1 MKRKF
6 AAIYFLLSLC
16 THAQKDY
23 VTVEIDRK
31 TCTVGEQVMITVRSN
46 ISNNNPIIY
55 PPEFVQGNATMSG
68 LEQSIDYNSGKSKT
82 IYYKSQS
89 GYFKK
94 AGKFTIGPAFSKKK
108 PNVQSNKITVE
119 VGRGS
124 SPSSSYNSISVP
136 QSKTAFGVIETQ
148 KDRYYVG
155 EPIHINGAVYSKV
168 YPTNLLDIAP
178 FEFENS
184 SDFQPL
190 DEKTYDQIIDKKM
203 INGQAYLYFNFLHT
217 LLFPSKTGKITFS
230 PFRLV
235 LVDNFERI
243 PVASKPKTIEILP
256 FPAPTPNNYH
266 GLIGEFSISHSVDG
280 SLLKK
285 GDVITLTINIEGT
298 GNMHEMT
305 TPHLTLPKGVSLFGK
320 PSLQSN
326 FTLTDKG
333 DEGKLVIQYFIRLDQ
348 STPPIISPQSFAYFD
363 VKSGKFIN
371 YTIDPMSGNG
381 NASQTKASTLK
392 VVRSKNKDSGDA
404 INSISNASQWI
415 VAFIFLLGI
424 GAIFWFMKRKKLQ
437 KPLTAKPTEKTIDNQ
452 RWRQQILDKM
462 NTAQHAKNL
471 NESERILFE
480 ALSYS
485 FKLKASTKVELMS
498 LLYHKDLLLHNE
510 LASFNSRFNNS
521 LYGGNFN
528 EDTNEQLLSEAASLL
543 QRISNL

>member
-1 MKRKF
+1 MKLKF
-6 AAIYFLLSLC
+6 AVIYFLISWC
-16 THAQKDY
+16 IHAQKDY
-23 VTVEIDRK
+23 VTLEIDRK
-31 TCTVGEQVMITVRSN
+31 SCAVGEQVMITVRSN
-46 ISNNNPIIY
+46 ISANNRIIY

-68 LEQSIDYNSGKSKT
+68 MEQAIDYTSGKSKT
-82 IYYKSQS
+82 VYYSSQN

-94 AGKFTIGPAFSKKK
+94 EGKFTIGPAFSKKK

-119 VGRGS
+119 VGRGTTPSRSKS
-124 SPSSSYNSISVP
+124 SVSLPK
-136 QSKTAFGVIETQ
+136 SKTAFGVIETQ

-184 SDFQPL
+184 ADFQPL
-190 DEKTYDQIIDKKM
+190 DEKTYDQIIENKM

-217 LLFPSKTGKITFS
+217 LLFPGKTGKITFS

-243 PVASKPKTIEILP
+243 PVASEPKTIEILP
-256 FPAPTPNNYH
+256 LPAPAPKNYH
-266 GLIGEFSISHSVDG
+266 GLIGEFSVSHSVDG
-280 SLLKK
+280 ALLKK
-285 GDVITLTINIEGT
+285 GDVITLTINIEGS

-333 DEGKLVIQYFIRLDQ
+333 DEGKLVLQYFIRLDQ

-371 YTIDPMSGNG
+371 YTIDPMSSNG

-404 INSISNASQWI
+404 INSISNATQWI

-424 GAIFWFMKRKKLQ
+424 GAIIWFMKRKKLQ

-452 RWRQQILDKM
+452 RWRQQILEKM

-471 NESERILFE
+471 SESERILFE

-485 FKLKASTKVELMS
+485 FKLKDSTKVELMS
-498 LLYHKDLLLHNE
+498 LLYHKDLLLHND
-510 LASFNSRFNNS
+510 LASFNSRLNNT

-528 EDTNEQLLSEAASLL
+528 EETNEQLLNEAATLL
-543 QRISNL
+543 QRISQL

>member
-6 AAIYFLLSLC
+6 AAIYFLLSWC

-55 PPEFVQGNATMSG
+55 PPEFVQGNATISG
-68 LEQSIDYNSGKSKT
+68 LEQAIDYTSGKSKT

-124 SPSSSYNSISVP
+124 PPSSSRNSISVP
-136 QSKTAFGVIETQ
+136 KSKTAFGVIETQ
-148 KDRYYVG
+148 KNRYYVG

-168 YPTNLLDIAP
+168 HPTNLLDIAP

-184 SDFQPL
+184 LDFQPL
-190 DEKTYDQIIDKKM
+190 DENTYDQVIDKKM
-203 INGQAYLYFNFLHT
+203 INGQAYLYFNFLHG

-235 LVDNFERI
+235 IVDNFERI
-243 PVASKPKTIEILP
+243 PVRSEPKTIEILP
-256 FPAPTPNNYH
+256 LPAPAPKNYQ

-280 SLLKK
+280 ALLKQ
-285 GDVITLTINIEGT
+285 GDVITLTITVEGR
-298 GNMHEMT
+298 GNMHEMS
-305 TPHLTLPKGVSLFGK
+305 PPQLTLPKGVSLFGK

-333 DEGKLVIQYFIRLDQ
+333 DEGKLVMQYFIRLDQ

-371 YTIDPMSGNG
+371 YSIDPMSGNG

-392 VVRSKNKDSGDA
+392 VVRSKDKGNVEA
-404 INSISNASQWI
+404 IHWISSASKWI
-415 VAFIFLLGI
+415 AALILLLGV
-424 GAIFWFMKRKKLQ
+424 GAIIWFIKGKKLQ
-437 KPLTAKPTEKTIDNQ
+437 KPVIAEPTEKTIHNQ
-452 RWRQQILDKM
+452 RWRQQLLEKM
-462 NTAQHAKNL
+462 NTAQQAKNL

-480 ALSYS
+480 ALSHS
-485 FKLKASTKVELMS
+485 FKLIDPTKVELMS
-498 LLYHKDLLLHNE
+498 LLSHKDLTLHND
-510 LASFNSRFNNS
+510 LFSFNSRLNNS

-528 EDTNEQLLSEAASLL
+528 EEANEQLLSEAASLL